1 MLNISTFHCCV
12 ALLIDADNAQ
22 LNHLEQIIKVAN
34 YYGNLKICRAYGDWE
49 QPPLSSSKD
58 KVSKLNIE
66 IRQVDRIGK
75 DTADKQLMIEASE
88 ILGADDAD
96 LFIVVSG
103 DGDFRQLCERV
114 RQKGRTVVGIGNK
127 GQTSTQ
133 LQESCDSFCYIED
146 LEDVLLRLEQTRL
159 QEFKTLVLRALD
171 SISCDQDG
179 WVKLTLVGTRLHELD
194 KRFKTR
200 FSDKKLSEWL
210 SELSDK
216 FEINGQMVRVI
227 DPEFF
232 VRLALLRN
240 ACIQAQR
247 PDGLAEIGHIG
258 HILRKLDSRFESHFA
273 KKKLSKWLG
282 EYPHIFKRHENYVL
296 LSIE

>member
-1 MLNISTFHCCV
+1 MLNIPTFHHV
-12 ALLIDADNAQ
+12 ALLIDADNIQ
-22 LNHLEQIIKVAN
+22 LSCLEQILKIADC
-34 YYGNLKICRAYGDWE
+34 YGNLKICRAYGDWK
-49 QPPLSSSKD
+49 QPPLSSSYD
-58 KVSKLNIE
+58 NVRKLDIDCV
-66 IRQVDRIGK
+66 QVNRFAK
-75 DTADKQLMIEASE
+75 DTADKQLMIEAGE

-127 GQTSTQ
+127 GQTSTR
-133 LQESCDSFCYIED
+133 LQESSDSFCYIED

-171 SISCDQDG
+171 SKDN
-179 WVKLTLVGTRLHELD
+179 WVNLGSLGTKLRKID
-194 KRFKTR
+194 KEFENQ
-200 FSDKKLSEWL
+200 FGHKKLSEWL

-216 FEINGQMVRVI
+216 FEIKGQVVRVT
-227 DPEFF
+227 DPEFSE
-232 VRLALLRN
+232 RLALLRN
-240 ACIQAQR
+240 ACIRAQR

-258 HILRKLDSRFESHFA
+258 QILRKLDSRFESHFA